1 MSSVF
6 EPGYQ
11 SKLAGGNVTTRRD
24 PHPLRSKMA
33 ARSGEDFERDGSLLI
48 EQILS
53 QDEAK
58 DVISMLSM
66 VDELGGLR
74 RLPSFC
80 TSTQMG
86 KREARLNLG
95 SPHLS
100 PISMSSSSQQTATWT
115 ENDVSEKQQG
125 NYEHWSKN
133 KGNGYAL
140 GSIYDLLEDEGDC
153 DRDPDKERK
162 NCSRNVSVADYDLL
176 STEVNDRVVREGADP
191 LTQNGDTK
199 VKTIKEPE
207 VACAEQEDNKGS
219 KAHRL
224 GEDQHT
230 PEPEQTDGGGDT
242 GGTGEAAGSALP
254 NAGADVN
261 TSGDGEDTEDDN
273 EGEDVKEP
281 ISPIDARIKRM
292 DTLIT
297 LLDARTNDIGS
308 TVRELESSLDYSHKE
323 IEDLKKE
330 NSSLRQLLGNL
341 EIEDRRTQYQV
352 KDVEDR
358 MDRMDTVSKK
368 RNLVI
373 EGLPETTGKREDTE
387 KVIGDLFD
395 QMNVNRG
402 IQFEACYRIGP
413 FDKSRVRPILV
424 SFERMADRDLVYTK
438 RFDLKRSADYHKV
451 WINEDLNPASKRK
464 RELLRMI
471 TKEAQQQS
479 HDCRPGK
486 YAIHIDQTRFDD
498 NNLDDLP
505 QKLQPANLKQ
515 VRINRDSIAYQSEH
529 APLSNFYPSQVTI
542 GKHRFFCVEQAF
554 RFLKAKTLNK
564 PLIATRIYLS
574 RDVRF
579 IKQQGREAGT
589 SEEWEARQFDYMYI
603 CLKKKF
609 DQNAEL
615 KEMLLRTGTL
625 ELVEATPDRLWGCG
639 ATLSSNILRKREWV
653 GQNKH
658 GKILMTVRE
667 DLRHAQA
674 NHTN

>member
-11 SKLAGGNVTTRRD
+11 SKLAGGNVITRRD

-66 VDELGGLR
+66 ADELGGLR

-115 ENDVSEKQQG
+115 ENDVSEKQQA

-140 GSIYDLLEDEGDC
+140 GSIYDLLEDKGDC

-207 VACAEQEDNKGS
+207 VACTEQEDNKGS
-219 KAHRL
+219 EAHRL

-261 TSGDGEDTEDDN
+261 TSRDGEDTEDDN

-292 DTLIT
+292 DTLIA

-308 TVRELESSLDYSHKE
+308 L
-323 IEDLKKE
+323 
-330 NSSLRQLLGNL
+330 
-341 EIEDRRTQYQV
+341 
-352 KDVEDR
+352 
-358 MDRMDTVSKK
+358 
-368 RNLVI
+368 I

-471 TKEAQQQS
+471 TKEAQQQG
-479 HDCRPGK
+479 HDCRP
-486 YAIHIDQTRFDD
+486 YFSTF
-498 NNLDDLP
+498 
-505 QKLQPANLKQ
+505 
-515 VRINRDSIAYQSEH
+515 
-529 APLSNFYPSQVTI
+529 
-542 GKHRFFCVEQAF
+542 
-554 RFLKAKTLNK
+554 
-564 PLIATRIYLS
+564 
-574 RDVRF
+574 
-579 IKQQGREAGT
+579 
-589 SEEWEARQFDYMYI
+589 
-603 CLKKKF
+603 
-609 DQNAEL
+609 
-615 KEMLLRTGTL
+615 
-625 ELVEATPDRLWGCG
+625 
-639 ATLSSNILRKREWV
+639 
-653 GQNKH
+653 
-658 GKILMTVRE
+658 
-667 DLRHAQA
+667 
-674 NHTN
+674 